1 MQKYSVIDSSEI
13 VNMFL
18 KKLKKGVVKT
28 SILVEYFN
36 LTLNEPIY
44 EKLNCA
50 YIQTADQKEGILYEA
65 VSNRFFYIKS
75 CKGGSPTLS
84 SLTKSV
90 NTLFPKSIKD
100 KMFWVCGNRKDK
112 ELEIKDFESQFI
124 LRKVKTI

>member
-1 MQKYSVIDSSEI
+1 MQKYSVIESSEI

-18 KKLKKGVVKT
+18 NKLKKGVVKS
-28 SILVEYFN
+28 SILIEYFN

-50 YIQTADQKEGILYEA
+50 YIQTTDQKEGILYEA
-65 VSNRFFYIKS
+65 VTNRFFYIKS
-75 CKGGSPTLS
+75 GKGGSPILS

-90 NTLFPKSIKD
+90 NTLFPKGIKN

-112 ELEIKDFESQFI
+112 GLEIKDFEGQFE
-124 LRKVKTI
+124 LRKLKNV